1 MQPEPLP
8 QSIYDRAISLRVKIV
23 ILAFSGGKDVGYLD
37 VFFDELDATA
47 SNDESAERKSLRNDV
62 ESWAWQVYKYSG
74 RGDGSD
80 YGDDL
85 YYHLGENTVTTE
97 EWYSAISL
105 QPAKKHLLQI
115 AKESQTNSAG
125 DAIADEKVGTSNNE
139 TQETACLPDLNN
151 IVERINDTVTE
162 VVQQE
167 IMDLR
172 EDIQI
177 QQQNMMNDMESE
189 MQIPLDVEAMNNFFY
204 QWKNG

>member
-8 QSIYDRAISLRVKIV
+8 QSIYDRAISLQVKIV

-47 SNDESAERKSLRNDV
+47 SDDESAERKSLRNDV
-62 ESWAWQVYKYSG
+62 ERWAWQVYKYSG
-74 RGDGSD
+74 AGDGSD
-80 YGDDL
+80 YGDNL

-97 EWYSAISL
+97 EWYSAISF
-105 QPAKKHLLQI
+105 QPAKKHLLHI
-115 AKESQTNSAG
+115 AKESHAVSSD
-125 DAIADEKVGTSNNE
+125 DAIADEKVANSNNE

-151 IVERINDTVTE
+151 IVERINDSVTE

-177 QQQNMMNDMESE
+177 QQQNMMNDLESK
-189 MQIPLDVEAMNNFFY
+189 MHIPLDVEAMNNFFY